1 MRRRFSMKKRVLAQT
16 AFLSLVLIFS
26 AVITGAADY
35 PVKPIELLCPYT
47 AGASIDIM
55 ARLIADIA
63 PTYIGQ
69 PIAVI
74 NKPGAGGSLAA
85 AEVISAKPDG
95 YKLVT
100 LGQGFFAITTKTQK
114 IPFDPNELEPI
125 ANFMAWRLAMMVRAD
140 SPWKSL
146 NDLLSYG
153 KKNQGQ
159 LNWAHSGR
167 GTPPHI
173 IAVDIFKK
181 AGVQATDVPYKGSPE
196 ALSALLGGHIQ
207 AASLPYGTVSDQVKA
222 GKVRPLAFYSEKRYA
237 DQPNVPC
244 IVELGFPDAA
254 KLMTYVAI
262 YVRKDT
268 PGSIKSYLT
277 AASKKIYD
285 DPRFK
290 RLPEIG
296 GEDPQFGG
304 PEFVR
309 QTIRNA
315 EEVGVPILKEIGL
328 YVGK

>member
-1 MRRRFSMKKRVLAQT
+1 MRSRSIIRNSAAALAL
-16 AFLSLVLIFS
+16 ALLSLGSVGVS
-26 AVITGAADY
+26 GASAADY
-35 PVKPIELLCPYT
+35 PTKPIELLCPYT

-63 PTYIGQ
+63 PTYLGQ
-69 PIAVI
+69 PVAVV

-114 IPFDPNELEPI
+114 IPFDPDDLVPI
-125 ANFMAWRLAMMVRAD
+125 ANFMAWRLALMVKTDA
-140 SPWKSL
+140 PWKSL
-146 NDLLSYG
+146 NDLLAYG
-153 KKNQGQ
+153 KKSPGG

-173 IAVDIFKK
+173 IALDIFKK

-196 ALSALLGGHIQ
+196 ALAALLGGHIH
-207 AASLPYGTVSDQVKA
+207 AASLPYGTVRDQIKA
-222 GKVRPLAFYSEKRYA
+222 GKVRPLAFYSEKRYS
-237 DQPNVPC
+237 DQPNIPC

-262 YVRKDT
+262 YAHKNT
-268 PGSIKSYLT
+268 PEQIKTYLT
-277 AASKKIYD
+277 GVSKKIYD

-290 RLPEIG
+290 KLPDIG
-296 GEDPQFGG
+296 GEDPQYGG

>member
-1 MRRRFSMKKRVLAQT
+1 MRNRSNTRNGIIALAAVL
-16 AFLSLVLIFS
+16 LSLGAVWATIAS
-26 AVITGAADY
+26 AAEY
-35 PVKPIELLCPYT
+35 PTRPIELLCPYT

-63 PTYIGQ
+63 PTYMGQ
-69 PIAVI
+69 PIAVV

-114 IPFDPNELEPI
+114 IPFDPDDLVPI
-125 ANFMAWRLAMMVRAD
+125 ANFMAWRLAMMVKAD

-146 NDLLSYG
+146 NDLLNYG
-153 KKNQGQ
+153 KKNPGQ

-173 IAVDIFKK
+173 IALDIFKK

-196 ALSALLGGHIQ
+196 ALSALLGGHIH
-207 AASLPYGTVSDQVKA
+207 AASLPYGTVSDQIRA
-222 GKVRPLAFYSEKRYA
+222 GKVRPLAFYSEKRYS

-262 YVRKDT
+262 YAHKNT
-268 PGSIKSYLT
+268 PEHIKTYLT
-277 AASKKIYD
+277 GVSKKIYD

-290 RLPEIG
+290 KLHDIG
-296 GEDPQFGG
+296 GEDPQYGG

-315 EEVGVPILKEIGL
+315 EQVGVPILKEIGL

>member
-1 MRRRFSMKKRVLAQT
+1 MRNRVALPA
-16 AFLSLVLIFS
+16 ALLFLIGAVS
-26 AVITGAADY
+26 ATFGSAADY

-63 PTYIGQ
+63 PTYMGQ
-69 PIAVI
+69 PIAVV

-95 YKLVT
+95 YKLVA
-100 LGQGFFAITTKTQK
+100 LGQGFFALTTKTQK
-114 IPFDPNELEPI
+114 IPFDPDELVPI
-125 ANFMAWRLAMMVRAD
+125 ANFMAWRLALMVRTDA
-140 SPWKSL
+140 PWKSL
-146 NDLLSYG
+146 KDLLDYG
-153 KKNQGQ
+153 KKNVGQ

-173 IAVDIFKK
+173 IALDIFKK

-207 AASLPYGTVSDQVKA
+207 AASLPYGTVKDQVRA
-222 GKVRPLAFYSEKRYA
+222 GKVRPLAFYSEKRYS
-237 DQPNVPC
+237 DLPNVPC
-244 IVELGFPDAA
+244 IVELGFPVAA
-254 KLMTYVAI
+254 ILMTYVAL
-262 YVRKDT
+262 YAHKNT
-268 PGSIKSYLT
+268 PEAIKTYLT
-277 AASKKIYD
+277 GVSKKIYD

-290 RLPEIG
+290 KLPEIG

-315 EEVGVPILKEIGL
+315 EEVGIPILKEIGL

>member
-1 MRRRFSMKKRVLAQT
+1 MRNRSNTRNGIVALAAVL
-16 AFLSLVLIFS
+16 LSLG
-26 AVITGAADY
+26 AVWATIASAADY
-35 PVKPIELLCPYT
+35 PTKPIELLCPYT

-63 PTYIGQ
+63 PTYMGQ
-69 PIAVI
+69 PIAVV

-114 IPFDPNELEPI
+114 IPFDPDDLVPI
-125 ANFMAWRLAMMVRAD
+125 ANFMAWRLAMMVKAD

-146 NDLLSYG
+146 NDLLNYG
-153 KKNQGQ
+153 KKNPGQ

-173 IAVDIFKK
+173 IALDIFKK

-196 ALSALLGGHIQ
+196 ALSALLGGHIH
-207 AASLPYGTVSDQVKA
+207 AASLPYGTVSDQIRA
-222 GKVRPLAFYSEKRYA
+222 GKVRPLAFYSEKRYS
-237 DQPNVPC
+237 DQPSVPC

-262 YVRKDT
+262 YAHKNT
-268 PGSIKSYLT
+268 PEQIKTYLT
-277 AASKKIYD
+277 GASKKIYD

-290 RLPEIG
+290 KLHDIG
-296 GEDPQFGG
+296 GEDPQYGG